1 MVVAGIALTSC
12 GKDRDK
18 VVREKT
24 LASETISAIGVNAYL
39 WQATLNTLDFMP
51 MAQADPQSGVI
62 ISDWR
67 TDPANPNRR
76 VKVTVYIQ
84 DKALRASS
92 LKVNVFQQEL
102 RQGQWTDLPA
112 AAETERSVEDAI
124 LIEARRLRMQ
134 QMPGEG

>member
-1 MVVAGIALTSC
+1 MMVLGITVASC

-24 LASETISAIGVNAYL
+24 LASETISSIGVNAYL
-39 WQATLNTLDFMP
+39 WQASLNTLDFLP
-51 MAQADPQSGVI
+51 MAQADPNGGVI

-67 TDPANPNRR
+67 TDPANPARR

-84 DKALRASS
+84 DKALQASS
-92 LKVNVFQQEL
+92 LKVSVFQQEL
-102 RQGQWTDLPA
+102 RQGQWADLPTDMS
-112 AAETERSVEDAI
+112 AEHSVEDAI

-134 QMPGEG
+134 QMPGRK